1 MRKKFFPHV
10 VAFVCIAF
18 VISLVSVVGVLA
30 YSTNKVQ
37 TLNAS
42 LKEIGNRLDSAKIAT
57 AESDFDASQKLYEQC
72 YAEIIWQNSQM
83 NLLYCPE
90 LEHPVIRAVTEN
102 NWNLLEDASIFNT
115 SSKKDLDIIEVSPCA
130 SGIKEFSYLPADD
143 MTSESETPP
152 KSGWTQISP
161 NENGNYYLPLKEGKE
176 ISGSYYTIFKYVIYD
191 YTYYGVIC
199 LSTIF

>member
-1 MRKKFFPHV
+1 MRKKFF
-10 VAFVCIAF
+10 
-18 VISLVSVVGVLA
+18 SLVTIFCIVVLA
-30 YSTNKVQ
+30 YLIYSYYNQKEMQLPLASSTANNYIVHNNNNEQ
-37 TLNAS
+37 
-42 LKEIGNRLDSAKIAT
+42 
-57 AESDFDASQKLYEQC
+57 LYEQC

-83 NLLYCPE
+83 NLLYCSE
-90 LEHPVIRAVTEN
+90 LEYPVIRAVADN
-102 NWNLLEDASIFNT
+102 NWNLIEDASIFNT
-115 SSKKDLDIIEVSPCA
+115 SSQADLTIIEISPCA

-161 NENGNYYLPLKEGKE
+161 NENGNYYLPLKEGEE